1 MTVLTTNDVIYLAY
15 VALSIAILCINVC
28 TPSREVCEVRIV
40 ADVEKD
46 DENMFEIDVF
56 RFMDGWSCYVLDDDD
71 EYVVVLPDKVVR
83 VASFKDVTMT
93 MTTRSH
99 TGKVILDYDDVDG
112 KAQTILV
119 DGFFDEFEKEKFK
132 EFLDAF
138 VDKTDSETSDSRS
151 DTDKDD

>member
-1 MTVLTTNDVIYLAY
+1 MAVLTLDNYFFILAWS
-15 VALSIAILCINVC
+15 LSIVMMCIDLCSLI
-28 TPSREVCEVRIV
+28 REVCEVRIV

-46 DENMFEIDVF
+46 DENMFEIEVF
-56 RFMDGWSCYVLDDDD
+56 RFMNGASCYVLDDDD

-93 MTTRSH
+93 TTTRNH

-112 KAQTILV
+112 EEETIRF

-138 VDKTDSETSDSRS
+138 VDKTDSETSDSWS

>member
-15 VALSIAILCINVC
+15 VAISIAILCIGLC
-28 TPSREVCEVRIV
+28 TPIIQVEIV

-46 DENMFEIDVF
+46 DENMFEIEVF
-56 RFMDGWSCYVLDDDD
+56 RFMNGASCYVLDDDD

-93 MTTRSH
+93 IMTRSNA
-99 TGKVILDYDDVDG
+99 GSVILDYDDVDG
-112 KAQTILV
+112 EEEAIRV

-138 VDKTDSETSDSRS
+138 VDKTDSETSESWS